1 MEKVI
6 DKVIQVNGI
15 EVDCYIVGIYD
26 GDDYPGELHVHR
38 IELHGVEFNL
48 NQLRY
53 LEHPVW
59 DYFAEFFNI
68 KTQTRI
74 KH

>member
-26 GDDYPGELHVHR
+26 GDDYPFEIHVNR
-38 IELHGVEFNL
+38 IELDGVPFNL
-48 NQLRY
+48 QQLQY
-53 LEHPVW
+53 LDHKVW
-59 DYFAEFFNI
+59 HYIRNYFNMNSN
-68 KTQTRI
+68 TRVR
-74 KH
+74 